1 MNSFGY
7 DYYTQNESLYFDES
21 TYAEQIKPL
30 DKIENFSNEIDSIL
44 ENDYT
49 KEQDILQKLCNQ
61 KDQYCNFLN
70 KKYKDCMLHIQQKN
84 FELNYSNNH
93 TLLLYV
99 LLIFAIVFIF
109 YQRLN
114 INSLNQLIYIM
125 KWNMKTSPL
134 EKKA

>member
-1 MNSFGY
+1 
-7 DYYTQNESLYFDES
+7 
-21 TYAEQIKPL
+21 
-30 DKIENFSNEIDSIL
+30 
-44 ENDYT
+44 
-49 KEQDILQKLCNQ
+49 
-61 KDQYCNFLN
+61 
-70 KKYKDCMLHIQQKN
+70 MLHIQQKN